1 VRVNL
6 FNPGP
11 VRTRMRALVM
21 PGEDPMTLP
30 TPNEVAERIVDL
42 CLPNFAETG
51 KLYDYRA
58 GKVLEFMRPA

>member
-30 TPNEVAERIVDL
+30 TPEQVAEKIVDL
-42 CLPNFAETG
+42 CLPGFAETD

-58 GKVLEFMRPA
+58 GKLLEFMRPA